1 MLLRLLHQ
9 IFLHA
14 LGNGLLPMKSFCVVL
29 LHMSFLRILFHK
41 QFILI
46 QNYSTNQVIREN
58 TAFSAGIT
66 KSGALQ
72 S

>member
-41 QFILI
+41 QFIFI

-58 TAFSAGIT
+58 TAFFAGIT